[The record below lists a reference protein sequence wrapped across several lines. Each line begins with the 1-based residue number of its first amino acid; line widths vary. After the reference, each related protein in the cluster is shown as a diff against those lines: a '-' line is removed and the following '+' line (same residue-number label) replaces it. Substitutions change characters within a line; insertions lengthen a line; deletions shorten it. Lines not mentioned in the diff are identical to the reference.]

1 MYQIRLKNGKLFTCE
16 ASTTIFDAAK
26 SAGITLEHSCLYARC
41 RSCIVRI
48 SEGTTR
54 DKSDDLVLTSAEKD
68 DNWTLSCNAIPTS
81 DLYLDIED
89 LGDIRLFDKIIV
101 PAKVQA
107 LRKLNED
114 VLEVILR
121 LPPNANFGFNSGQYV
136 NIIKGQLKRSYSVA
150 NAFQESGMLTFFI
163 RRYENGL
170 MSNYWLNEAKEN
182 DLLRLEGPLGTF
194 FLRDTQKNNVVFL
207 ATGTGIAPVKA
218 ILEAVILEQHKYQEK
233 TFWIFF
239 GSRFLED
246 EFWNPTQLEMPNVK
260 YIRAISRQKIISDS
274 TIFNGYVQDALLNYQ
289 IDLTDTQVYACGST
303 EMIRAARNVCFENGV
318 SDNDFFSDAFLCSN

>member
-1 MYQIRLKNGKLFTCE
+1 MYQIRLKNGKSFTCD
-16 ASTTIFDAAK
+16 ASSTIFDAAK
-26 SAGITLEHSCLYARC
+26 SAGITLEHSCLSARC
-41 RSCIVRI
+41 RSCVVHI

-54 DKSDDLVLTSAEKD
+54 DKSDDLVLTTAEKD

-89 LGDIRLFDKIIV
+89 LGDIRLFDKKIV
-101 PAKVQA
+101 PAKVQS

-163 RRYENGL
+163 RKYENGL
-170 MSNYWLNEAKEN
+170 MSNYWFNEAKEN

-194 FLRDTQKNNVVFL
+194 FLRDTQKNNIVFL

-218 ILEAVILEQHKYQEK
+218 ILEAVILEQHKYQDK

-239 GSRFLED
+239 GSRLLED
-246 EFWNPTQLEMPNVK
+246 EFWNPNQLEMPNVK
-260 YIRAISRQKIISDS
+260 YIRAVSRNNQMNNP

-289 IDLTDTQVYACGST
+289 IDLTDTQVYACGSN
-303 EMIRAARNVCFENGV
+303 EMIKAAKNVCVENGV

>member
-1 MYQIRLKNGKLFTCE
+1 MYQISLKNGKLFTCE

-26 SAGITLEHSCLYARC
+26 SAGITLEHSCLSARC
-41 RSCIVRI
+41 RSCIVKV
-48 SEGTTR
+48 SEGTTL
-54 DKSDDLVLTSAEKD
+54 DKSDDLVLTTAEKD

-89 LGDIRLFDKIIV
+89 LGDIRLFDKKIV
-101 PAKVQA
+101 PAKVQS

-150 NAFQESGMLTFFI
+150 NAFQESGILTFYI
-163 RRYENGL
+163 RKYENGL
-170 MSNYWLNEAKEN
+170 MSNYWFNEAKEN

-194 FLRDTQKNNVVFL
+194 FLRDTQKNNIVFL

-218 ILEAVILEQHKYQEK
+218 ILEAVQLDQHKYQDK
-233 TFWIFF
+233 TFWVFF

-260 YIRAISRQKIISDS
+260 YIRAVSRHNQMSNP
-274 TIFNGYVQDALLNYQ
+274 TIFNGYVQDALLNNQ
-289 IDLTDTQVYACGST
+289 IDLTDTQVYACGSN
-303 EMIRAARNVCFENGV
+303 EMIKAAKNVCIENGV
-318 SDNDFFSDAFLCSN
+318 SDHDYFSDAFLCSN